1 MAGSVVGGSEESV
14 YVKREPGAR
23 GGSRVIFEV
32 GGFDLSRGG
41 TVLYVPL
48 PRSIAATVSVTLAA
62 GTWGSTEIG
71 IKRPVGGTLLDF
83 GTAKSLSAP
92 GAVVI
97 AEEECLGL
105 TEIAIVV
112 ETAAGGFA
120 LGVVN
125 VAVEEAA

>member
-62 GTWGSTEIG
+62 GAWGSSAVAV
-71 IKRPVGGTLLDF
+71 KRPVGGTLLDF
-83 GTAKSLSAP
+83 ASAKSLSAE
-92 GAVVI
+92 GAIVLS
-97 AEEECLGL
+97 EEECLGL
-105 TEIAIVV
+105 TEIAVV
-112 ETAAGGFA
+112 VTTAAGAFA

-125 VAVEEAA
+125 VAVEAGA